1 MKGVALFL
9 ALAAGCAAPE
19 KPALS
24 PRPFS
29 GDARASLEWTQR
41 RGAHGAATETDLD
54 ARTEVSARVRDTA
67 AEGVG
72 AALTVRAEG
81 DLDGSED
88 YDPLGDLANSQ
99 DRGYLVEVIRAFVE
113 APDLLDR
120 RLGVRVGR
128 QSLWAGGRSWR
139 LDGAQL
145 DARARDVTAT
155 LFGGYRARTFS
166 LGDDDE
172 LFGAALDARP
182 GAETRVS
189 GSLVH
194 FLADRAVL
202 EASQGFGRG
211 IEARAALSALDDRHD
226 RTRLAL
232 AWRPEGPPGQCVEVE
247 ARYLRQSARAAETV
261 PFDDTDRTPGTGPT
275 IFTRRLNLPVLDP
288 YDEYALDGAIEI
300 ASGLEFEAGLLW
312 RDVASSSDRD
322 LYDTDAGE
330 FRLGADLR
338 DPLGIGVSGS
348 LRWRHRDA
356 RLPSRSP
363 PDTFVDPQQEGE
375 ESGDEVL
382 GEIRWRW
389 RERARIGPMRAEEA
403 PGPLAV
409 TGLEAGVSGGWRRF
423 DYRSRFGR
431 LHDLDGWWVTV
442 AVEARVSAGAWLRLA
457 FTHEDDFGLLDGET
471 KDLQTAAVEAGVRW

>member
-1 MKGVALFL
+1 M
-9 ALAAGCAAPE
+9 
-19 KPALS
+19 LS

-29 GDARASLEWTQR
+29 GDARASLEWQQR
-41 RGAHGAATETDLD
+41 RGAHDAETETDLD
-54 ARTEVSARVRDTA
+54 ARTVVSAAVRDTGDT
-67 AEGVG
+67 GVG

-88 YDPLGDLANSQ
+88 YDPLGDLANSRE
-99 DRGYLVEVIRAFVE
+99 RGYIVEVIRGYVE
-113 APDLLDR
+113 APDLLGR
-120 RLGVRVGR
+120 RIGIRVGR

-139 LDGAQL
+139 LDGARL

-155 LFGGYRARTFS
+155 LFGGFRARTFS

-172 LFGAALDARP
+172 LFGALLESRP
-182 GAETRVS
+182 GAETRV
-189 GSLVH
+189 GLSLVH
-194 FLADRAVL
+194 HLADRALL
-202 EASQGFGRG
+202 EACQGFGG
-211 IEARAALSALDDRHD
+211 GVEARAVLSSLENRHD

-232 AWRPEGPPGQCVEVE
+232 AWRPDGPLEGCVEIEV
-247 ARYLRQSARAAETV
+247 RYLHQSARAGETV
-261 PFDDTDRTPGTGPT
+261 PYDDTDRTPGTGPT

-288 YDEYALDGAIEI
+288 YDEYALDAAVE
-300 ASGLEFEAGLLW
+300 ALPGLEFEAGLLW

-338 DPLGIGVSGS
+338 DPFGIGVTGS
-348 LRWRHRDA
+348 VRYRHRDA

-363 PDTFVDPQQEGE
+363 PDSFTDPQQEGE
-375 ESGDEVL
+375 ENGDEVL
-382 GEIRWRW
+382 AELRWRW
-389 RERARIGPMRAEEA
+389 RRAMV
-403 PGPLAV
+403 PGPWKEGEGPAPISV
-409 TGLEAGVSGGWRRF
+409 SGLEVGVSGGWRRF

-431 LHDLDGWWVTV
+431 LRNVDGWWISV
-442 AVEARVSAGAWLRLA
+442 AAEVRVSAGAWLRLA